1 LSRGFVITQTG
12 KKLLAELVATRQ
24 ELNITRVMVGKGE
37 LPQGHSPEQF
47 ADLIEPV
54 TQATST
60 IPVVKNGVISF
71 IIEYRNDLNGGLQEG
86 FWLKEFGVF
95 AQDGENEILL
105 YYASLGEYPQY
116 VEAYENGKVNIKK
129 YPVSILVTDD
139 IKVNIAYAAL
149 AFVTE
154 ERMKEFVEIEALPY
168 LEGVL
173 AESENGIL
181 AELDKKADK
190 ETVQQALDTK
200 ADAEIIQQALE
211 QKANTQEV
219 QTALE
224 QKADKE
230 TVVEELAK
238 KANTEVIQQALNQ
251 KADTETIQ
259 QALDQKA
266 NEMEMLTEL
275 GKKADKE
282 TIIQQLAVK
291 ADKQEVQTEL
301 DKKVDKEEIEEILQQ
316 QIDSTNIVLEL
327 DKKADKET
335 VAEELEKKADAEIVQ
350 EELNKKADTE
360 TISAALA
367 LKADS
372 ETMQIELDKKADIA
386 TTTEELAKKSNISHT
401 HNYAGSSSAGGVANS
416 ATKLNTARIIDG
428 IPFDGSANIVH
439 FGVCDTAADV
449 AEKTVALTG
458 FVLTEGARVAV
469 RFTNANTNTSPTL
482 NVNSTGAKV
491 LNYTQ
496 GQYAPTTQ
504 WAAGDIIEFV
514 YYSNQ
519 WIMLTANARKLTTA
533 RTLALSGDVT
543 GSTTFDGSAN
553 KTITATLKNSG
564 VTAGTYGALDL
575 VTKNNGTVWVSNNA
589 GLHGTSAISTWTAR
603 QDCKISFR
611 WRVSSESTHDYLNI
625 TAAGTQILANTSGS
639 TEQTGT
645 LTATLGLGQ
654 TIVFT
659 YRKDSSVNN
668 GMDRA
673 EISEIKYGEGT
684 AEPSTVIYE
693 SNIEN
698 YFEIENSIYGF
709 YTAIPVPNITVDAK
723 GRITKMQTIYMP
735 SVLNAK
741 HSNGTDKEGYATSAR
756 GRYSHAEGYATSAS
770 GRYSHAEGGGLTTAS
785 GAYSHAEGGG
795 TKASGSNSHAEGD
808 NTTASG
814 SCSHAEGYLVIAK
827 GSYSHAG
834 GYWTKASANYQ
845 TAIGKYN
852 KESTAETDKFI
863 IGNGTSDTARS
874 NCLRVTNTNGVYS
887 NSTFKSSGADY
898 AEMLE
903 WLDGNVEK
911 EDRTGLFVTL
921 EKDKI
926 RVATSEDDY
935 ILGIVSAC
943 PSVCGDVRDDTWGN
957 MHLTDIYG
965 QPILEEVEIPERTE
979 EIVTVSEEGEEVTET
994 IVIEQAHTE
1003 IRPKLNPEYDNTQ
1016 EYIPRSERPEWDA
1029 VGVLGKLVA
1038 IDDGSC
1044 EENGWCKVGQ
1054 GGIATKSEQVTKY
1067 RVMKRLDQNH
1077 IKIFIL

>member
-1 LSRGFVITQTG
+1 MSKGFVITQAG

-37 LPQGHSPEQF
+37 LPQGQSPEQF

-54 TQATST
+54 AQATST
-60 IPVVKNGVISF
+60 IPVAQNGVISF
-71 IIEYRNDLNGGLQEG
+71 IVEYRNDLNGGLQEG

-139 IKVNIAYAAL
+139 IKVNIAYAAM

-154 ERMKEFVEIEALPY
+154 QRMKEFVEIEALPY

-190 ETVQQALDTK
+190 ETVQQELDTK

-238 KANTEVIQQALNQ
+238 KANAEVVQQALNQ

-282 TIIQQLAVK
+282 TVIEELAGK
-291 ADKQEVQTEL
+291 ADKEEVQTEL

-335 VAEELEKKADAEIVQ
+335 VAEELAKKADAETMQ
-350 EELNKKADTE
+350 EELNKKADAE
-360 TISAALA
+360 IVSDALA

-372 ETMQIELDKKADIA
+372 ETMQTELDKKADIA
-386 TTTEELAKKSNISHT
+386 TMTEELAKKSNTSHT

-416 ATKLNTARIIDG
+416 ATKLNTARTIDG
-428 IPFDGSANIVH
+428 VSFDGSANIVH
-439 FGVCDTAADV
+439 FGVCNTAA
-449 AEKTVALTG
+449 ATAAKTVALTG

-469 RFTNANTNTSPTL
+469 FFTNTNTANNLTL
-482 NVNSTGAKV
+482 NVNNTGAKAISCMKGV
-491 LNYTQ
+491 
-496 GQYAPTTQ
+496 YAPVGLWEANQ
-504 WAAGDIIEFV
+504 VVEFI
-514 YYSNQ
+514 YYSNH
-519 WIMLTANARKLTTA
+519 WIMLTANARRLYTA
-533 RTLALSGDVT
+533 RTIRTNLA
-543 GSTTFDGSAN
+543 STSSASFDG
-553 KTITATLKNSG
+553 TA
-564 VTAGTYGALDL
+564 
-575 VTKNNGTVWVSNNA
+575 
-589 GLHGTSAISTWTAR
+589 
-603 QDCKISFR
+603 
-611 WRVSSESTHDYLNI
+611 NI
-625 TAAGTQILANTSGS
+625 TPGV
-639 TEQTGT
+639 TGT
-645 LTATLGLGQ
+645 LPIANGGTGAT
-654 TIVFT
+654 
-659 YRKDSSVNN
+659 
-668 GMDRA
+668 
-673 EISEIKYGEGT
+673 T
-684 AEPSTVIYE
+684 AENARSKLGAF
-693 SNIEN
+693 S
-698 YFEIENSIYGF
+698 SSG
-709 YTAIPVPNITVDAK
+709 
-723 GRITKMQTIYMP
+723 GRIEGSVAQGAQNT
-735 SVLNAK
+735 SVLGDLA
-741 HSNGTDKEGYATSAR
+741 HAEGYGTKANGDYSHAE
-756 GRYSHAEGYATSAS
+756 GRSTQVDCIYSHAEGYMTETNGNGEA
-770 GRYSHAEGGGLTTAS
+770 GHAEGHGTRVSGYAAHSEGQATQANGQYSHSEGSGSIAS
-785 GAYSHAEGGG
+785 GYAA
-795 TKASGSNSHAEGD
+795 
-808 NTTASG
+808 
-814 SCSHAEGYLVIAK
+814 
-827 GSYSHAG
+827 HAG
-834 GYWTKASANYQ
+834 GYNTKASANYQ

-852 KESTAETDKFI
+852 KESTAETDRFI

-874 NCLRVTNTNGVYS
+874 NCLRVTNTSGVCS

-926 RVATSEDDY
+926 RVATPEDDY

-943 PSVCGDVRDDTWGN
+943 PSVCGDVRDDTWAN

-994 IVIEQAHTE
+994 VVIEQAHTE

-1029 VGVLGKLVA
+1029 VGIMGKLVA

-1054 GGIATKSEQVTKY
+1054 CGIATKSEQKTRF

-1077 IKIFIL
+1077 IKLLIL